1 MKTLLTLLFI
11 IPSLSLGE
19 NWQYSGE
26 IIFKNEKIITF
37 YDKDS
42 VQISSDNPD
51 EVFFITKDLFINNQ
65 KLGDMFTY
73 NNERKQ
79 VSINCR
85 ENTYTTFSNGIIEF
99 WMNDNLVHQSDDFA
113 LPNTKKIKQ
122 GNFMAF
128 LYRRVCN

>member
-1 MKTLLTLLFI
+1 MKILLTLLFI

-26 IIFKNEKIITF
+26 IIFKNEKIIKF

-51 EVFFITKDLFINNQ
+51 EVFFITKNLFINNQ
-65 KLGDMFTY
+65 KLGDRLIY
-73 NNERKQ
+73 NNERYQ
-79 VSINCR
+79 ASINCR
-85 ENTYTTFSNGIIEF
+85 ENTYTTFNDGIFEF
-99 WMNDNLVHQSDDFA
+99 WMDDNLVHQSDDFA
-113 LPNTKKIKQ
+113 LPNTKKIEQ